1 MKFLVISVF
10 IFMITACAPSEAEI
24 AATVE
29 SRVEVAVAQTLAA
42 LPTQTPAATPTPM
55 PTATPL
61 PTSTSVPTPTA
72 DPISESFRSQLRE
85 FLKSGNIVTGA
96 STQGVIFTD
105 LQRFVGEARGAYDL
119 AVAMWSKGIP
129 TDAQADFMKAF
140 AGWDLTLY
148 LWKAQINEL
157 DEPVEPDINRYQ
169 EFTEYSDLLIMGTH
183 PDDFIVPAY
192 RGKEYVSFD
201 NISLM
206 MALSANHFEAGQN
219 KVLSLL
225 GDSDK

>member
-10 IFMITACAPSEAEI
+10 IFMVTACAPSEAEI

-42 LPTQTPAATPTPM
+42 LPTQTSAPTPTHM

-61 PTSTSVPTPTA
+61 PTSTPVPTPTA
-72 DPISESFRSQLRE
+72 DPISEAFRSQLRE
-85 FLKSGNIVTGA
+85 FRKSRNIVTGA
-96 STQGVIFTD
+96 STQGVIYTD

-119 AVAMWSKGIP
+119 AVAMWPESTP
-129 TDAQADFMKAF
+129 MDSQTDFMRAF
-140 AGWDLTLY
+140 TGWDLTLF
-148 LWKAQINEL
+148 LWKAQITDL

-169 EFTEYSDLLIMGTH
+169 EFMEYSDLLITGTH

-192 RGKEYVSFD
+192 RGKKYVSFE
-201 NISLM
+201 NITLVM
-206 MALSANHFEAGQN
+206 LLAANHFEAGQN

-225 GDSDK
+225 GDKGK